1 MMSAAHMHAADTRT
15 LVAIVDDEPDI
26 LSLVTLHLEKAGFK
40 VRGFDEPGAFA
51 TFIKTRVPDLIILD
65 LMLPVMDGLELCKMI
80 RRDDQLASVPII
92 MLTARVDEADRVLG
106 LELGADDYVTKPF
119 SPRELVARVKAVL
132 RRGRPAPAETQ
143 KTIIIGG
150 ILEIDPNRMSVSVKK
165 KDIELTHTE
174 YRILMLLAS
183 RPGWVFTRDRVLD
196 HLWKHEKAVV
206 DRTVDVHV
214 KHLRDKLGP
223 AGAMVKSV
231 RGAGYKIEA

>member
-1 MMSAAHMHAADTRT
+1 MTAHSTGP
-15 LVAIVDDEPDI
+15 LIAIVDDEPDI
-26 LSLVTLHLEKAGFK
+26 LDLVTLHLEKGGFK
-40 VRGFDEPGAFA
+40 VKSFAEPTQFVSFVKAQA
-51 TFIKTRVPDLIILD
+51 PDLVVLD
-65 LMLPVMDGLELCKMI
+65 LMLPGMDGIELCKMM
-80 RRDDQLASVPII
+80 RRDERLAAVPII

-106 LELGADDYVTKPF
+106 LELGADDYVSKPF

-132 RRGRPAPAETQ
+132 RRGRPAPTEAQ
-143 KTIIIGG
+143 KTIAIGG
-150 ILEIDPNRMSVSVKK
+150 ILEIDPNRMKVSVKK

-231 RGAGYKIEA
+231 RGAGYKIAELTT